1 MYPGNPPLHVT
12 HNVLNILSE
21 SGQVYGMPY
30 GGVPGQGN
38 KPGDYP
44 GTLHAPPCAGQYS
57 GPGGWEPPPTALSQV
72 LHICHMAGV
81 ELETTGHRDV
91 CQGYIVA
98 SEGFARGRGV
108 SEHGRIFWGLYNTFG
123 DGDGVQMPRKN
134 TPITI

>member
-1 MYPGNPPLHVT
+1 MPGEGLNPERTLGP
-12 HNVLNILSE
+12 
-21 SGQVYGMPY
+21 
-30 GGVPGQGN
+30 
-38 KPGDYP
+38 
-44 GTLHAPPCAGQYS
+44 LHAPPCAGQYS

-134 TPITI
+134 THITI